1 MQEYSSPAHHQ
12 CPHVTRVPMARKEKK
27 SFFFSL
33 HESKVGEKEPEKRRK
48 TRRKCVA
55 NSPKCGK
62 EIMFISWINSGIIP
76 AQFRQ
81 VFITLFSAFFHLNV
95 NRSYVPS
102 FISYSKVCR
111 MKRMMSLAL
120 TTEKERE
127 GATNLERHFGPTTA
141 LIVKLLFLFCD
152 CLAYFY
158 CFTPYPFLSFFQ
170 EVLNSW

>member
-1 MQEYSSPAHHQ
+1 MCSKFPKMWERDYVYKLNKFRYHTCTVSTSLYH
-12 CPHVTRVPMARKEKK
+12 TIL
-27 SFFFSL
+27 SF
-33 HESKVGEKEPEKRRK
+33 
-48 TRRKCVA
+48 
-55 NSPKCGK
+55 
-62 EIMFISWINSGIIP
+62 
-76 AQFRQ
+76 
-81 VFITLFSAFFHLNV
+81 FFHLNV

-102 FISYSKVCR
+102 FKSYSKVCR

-127 GATNLERHFGPTTA
+127 GAKNLEIHFGPTTA